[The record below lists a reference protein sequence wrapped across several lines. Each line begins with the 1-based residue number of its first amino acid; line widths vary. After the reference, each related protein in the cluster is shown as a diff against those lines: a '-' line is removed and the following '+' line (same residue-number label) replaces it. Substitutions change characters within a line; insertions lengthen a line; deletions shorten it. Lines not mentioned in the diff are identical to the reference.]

1 MLGKK
6 ILRIIDAN
14 QNRAL
19 EGIRVCEEITRFILA
34 NKNLTL
40 ALKNLRHKIV
50 RTIRDWN
57 IANLSLLNSRNSAK
71 DAGKA
76 SIESELK
83 RINYKDIFFANI
95 QRTKE
100 SVRVLEEFSKLKSPK
115 MAQDFKD
122 IRYRLYQIEKNT
134 YSGFR
139 HICGD

>member
-1 MLGKK
+1 MDKK

-40 ALKNLRHKIV
+40 AFKNLRHRIV
-50 RTIRDWN
+50 STARDWN

-71 DAGKA
+71 DAGRA

-100 SVRVLEEFSKLKSPK
+100 SIRVLEEFSKLKSSK
-115 MAQDFKD
+115 ASQGFKN
-122 IRYRLYQIEKNT
+122 IRYRLYQLEKKT
-134 YSGFR
+134 YSKLR
-139 HICGD
+139 YICGD

>member
-1 MLGKK
+1 MDKK

-40 ALKNLRHKIV
+40 AFKNLRHKIV
-50 RTIRDWN
+50 RTFKDWN
-57 IANLSLLNSRNSAK
+57 IASLFLLNSRNSAK

-100 SVRVLEEFSKLKSPK
+100 SIRVLEEFSKLKSPK
-115 MAQDFKD
+115 VAQGFKS
-122 IRYRLYQIEKNT
+122 IRYHLYQLEKKT
-134 YSGFR
+134 YSKLWY
-139 HICGD
+139 ICGD